1 MILNSLSQVRSMVIN
16 TIVGTELAIMYLG
29 KIFVSEKVYDTV
41 NDAIAGC
48 KRDVDMGM
56 GILITPDAKKFRV
69 WIAIPQEL
77 VL

>member
-1 MILNSLSQVRSMVIN
+1 MILNSLNQVRSMVIN

-29 KIFVSEKVYDTV
+29 KIFVAEKLYDTV

-48 KRDVDMGM
+48 KRDVDLGM
-56 GILITPDAKKFRV
+56 GIIIAPDAKKFRV

-77 VL
+77 IL